1 MKLIFLFLILLVFML
16 SLSYSSEKCIPTP
29 PDMEGPFY
37 KPNAPLRNKTGSGLT
52 VKGRVLSYPDCKPIE
67 RATIEYWHANTN
79 GVYDDAHR
87 ATLFTDKDG
96 NYEFT
101 TDFPGIYPGRPAHIH
116 FKIKAQGYK
125 PLTTQLYFR
134 RVVREEIFDIVLIPE
149 KR

>member
-1 MKLIFLFLILLVFML
+1 MNLILCLLLLFFMV

-37 KPNAPLRNKTGSGLT
+37 KPNAPVRNSTGKGLT
-52 VKGRVLSYPDCKPIE
+52 VKGRVLSYPDCKPVAN
-67 RATIEYWHANTN
+67 ATIEYWHANPE

-96 NYEFT
+96 RYEFT

-116 FKIKAQGYK
+116 FKIKAKNFK
-125 PLTTQLYFR
+125 PLTTQLYFKKMLK
-134 RVVREEIFDIVLIPE
+134 EETFDIVIVPL
-149 KR
+149 K